1 MAAQSI
7 GLSGTT
13 VPGRRMTRRIF
24 QREAYRRIT
33 AGDMPDTLSEF
44 AARLS
49 AWFKHGYPEAPVVP
63 ESLVEDAIR
72 DTWHRRHEI
81 IGTEL

>member
-1 MAAQSI
+1 MAVQSTRV
-7 GLSGTT
+7 SGAT
-13 VPGRRMTRRIF
+13 VPSHRMTRRIF

-49 AWFKHGYPEAPVVP
+49 DWFKNAYPAAPAVP
-63 ESLVEDAIR
+63 ESLVEHAIR